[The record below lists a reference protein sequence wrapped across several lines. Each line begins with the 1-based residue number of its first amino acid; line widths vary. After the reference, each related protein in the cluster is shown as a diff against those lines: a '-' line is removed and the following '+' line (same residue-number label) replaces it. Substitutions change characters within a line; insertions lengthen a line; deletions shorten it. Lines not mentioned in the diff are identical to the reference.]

1 MEVAV
6 ELDNIVSPVGK
17 SSLVWKYFGY
27 LRGQTKSSKAL
38 CKVCGGKVERAGGTS
53 NLRSHLRTW
62 HRSIYEEIYKDER
75 IENISKQGTIDSFVK
90 KVESNR

>member
-27 LRGQTKSSKAL
+27 LRGQTESSKAL
-38 CKVCGGKVERAGGTS
+38 CKVCGGKVERDGGTS
-53 NLRSHLRTW
+53 NLRLHLRTW

-75 IENISKQGTIDSFVK
+75 IENTSKQGTIDSVC
-90 KVESNR
+90 